1 VRPAIKRDAAGGVL
15 RVVQLAPGWALLG
28 VVGSLVITITG
39 TRLGG
44 GAVSWW
50 FHPKILSGA
59 GASKVVFYGGMVALA
74 VAWLGLSRVASS
86 RFCEPSQLSIVA
98 ILWCLPLVAGAP
110 LFSRD
115 IYSYLAQGTIAHLGL
130 NPYHAAPIVLRGLGH
145 PQVLNAVDPFWRTA
159 TAPYGPLFLTVV
171 SGIVAVTGSN
181 LVLGVLVL
189 RVFELLGLV
198 LLAIFVPRLA
208 RGLGADP
215 ARAVWLAV
223 LSPLVLLQLVAPGHN
238 DLLMIGLMVAGV
250 TLALERR
257 PLLAIAVC
265 VVAATIKLPAAAAA
279 IFIAVA
285 WVRAQVSAPAKVAG
299 AAKAAAAAI
308 APAAIVTVITGFG
321 LGWIST
327 ALFSTPARV
336 RLAITP
342 ATDISW
348 TVARLLN
355 DAGLAV
361 SFRALESVL
370 RAVAFGASVIVGL
383 ALLLRARRETTA
395 RYLGAALVVFALCGP
410 AVWPWY
416 LSWGFVLLAASA
428 PAQASRVTVGAVLIA
443 SFLVKPNGILALPL
457 DSSPIVAAVWLLF
470 AALAWHSWRRRA
482 RIAHVPERSDNLGP
496 TRSAFA
502 EH

>member
-1 VRPAIKRDAAGGVL
+1 VL
-15 RVVQLAPGWALLG
+15 RLAPGWALLG
-28 VVGSLVITITG
+28 VAGSLVITITG

-59 GASKVVFYGGMVALA
+59 GAGKLVFYAGMVALA
-74 VAWLGLSRVASS
+74 AAWLGLGRVASS
-86 RFCEPSQLSIVA
+86 RFCKPSQLSIVA
-98 ILWCLPLVAGAP
+98 ILWCLPLIAGAP

-115 IYSYLAQGTIAHLGL
+115 VYSYLAQGTIAHLGL
-130 NPYHAAPIVLRGLGH
+130 NPYHAAPIALRWLGH

-159 TAPYGPLFLTVV
+159 TAPYGPLFLTLV
-171 SGIVAVTGSN
+171 SAIVGLTGSN

-189 RVFELLGLV
+189 RVVELLGLV

-215 ARAVWLAV
+215 SRAVWLAV

-279 IFIAVA
+279 IFIAFV
-285 WVRAQVSAPAKVAG
+285 WVRSQASTPARLAG

-308 APAAIVTVITGFG
+308 VPTAIVSLIAGFG
-321 LGWIST
+321 LEWIST

-348 TVARLLN
+348 MVARLLN
-355 DAGLAV
+355 DAGVAV
-361 SFRALESVL
+361 SFRGLESVL
-370 RAVAFGASVIVGL
+370 RAVILGAGVILGL
-383 ALLLRARRETTA
+383 ALLLKARRQSTA
-395 RYLGAALVVFALCGP
+395 RYLGVALVVFALAGP

-416 LSWGFVLLAASA
+416 LSWGFVLLAAWA
-428 PAQASRVTVGAVLIA
+428 PAQGSRVTVGAVLIA

-457 DSSPIVAAVWLLF
+457 DSSPVVAAAWLL
-470 AALAWHSWRRRA
+470 LAVVGWYSWRRRTQVDPA
-482 RIAHVPERSDNLGP
+482 PEPGDSLGP
-496 TRSAFA
+496 TRSALA
-502 EH
+502 ER

>member
-1 VRPAIKRDAAGGVL
+1 MFR
-15 RVVQLAPGWALLG
+15 LAPGWALLG
-28 VVGSLVITITG
+28 VVGSLLITITG

-50 FHPKILSGA
+50 FHPKILSGV
-59 GASKVVFYGGMVALA
+59 GANKVVFYAGMVALA
-74 VAWLGLSRVASS
+74 AAWLGLGRVASS
-86 RFCEPSQLSIVA
+86 RFCKPSDVSIVA

-115 IYSYLAQGTIAHLGL
+115 IYAYLAQGTVAHLGL
-130 NPYHAAPIVLRGLGH
+130 NPYHDAPIVLRGLGH
-145 PQVLNAVDPFWRTA
+145 AQVLGAVDPFWRAA
-159 TAPYGPLFLTVV
+159 TAPYGPLFLTLV

-189 RVFELLGLV
+189 RAFELVGLV

-215 ARAVWLAV
+215 SRAVWLAV

-250 TLALERR
+250 TLARERR
-257 PLLAIAVC
+257 PQLAIALC

-285 WVRAQVSAPAKVAG
+285 WVRAQPSTPAKLA
-299 AAKAAAAAI
+299 ATAKAAAAAI
-308 APAAIVTVITGFG
+308 VPAAIVSLIAGFG

-348 TVARLLN
+348 TAARLLS

-361 SFRALESVL
+361 SFRGLESVL
-370 RAVAFGASVIVGL
+370 RAVAFGAGVIVGL
-383 ALLLRARRETTA
+383 AQLLKARRQTTA
-395 RYLGAALVVFALCGP
+395 RYLSVALVVFALVGP
-410 AVWPWY
+410 AAWPWY
-416 LSWGFVLLAASA
+416 LSWGFVLLAAWA
-428 PAQASRVTVGAVLIA
+428 PAQTSRVTIAAVLIA

-457 DSSPIVAAVWLLF
+457 DSSPIVAAAWLLL
-470 AALAWHSWRRRA
+470 AAVAWYSWRRRA
-482 RIAHVPERSDNLGP
+482 RVDQAPELGDKLGP
-496 TRSAFA
+496 TRSALA